1 MPLRKTEFTELEQ
14 LNDALKNF
22 TINESSVFITVSLK
36 PFLYKESFRNQFS
49 TTQTE
54 LKQFI
59 ECVSTDCIIV
69 TEATKKNNVHYHI
82 VANTT
87 HQPDTID
94 DFARNFKKLGNTF
107 TSKCNDKTKM
117 SQSEI
122 SKETYF
128 HSDEIQ
134 VALRNYMIKDF
145 EHSEDLL
152 NGLYQTD
159 YMAPSFRYTAFQ
171 RPPKKLKKFIFEKS
185 DNVKDCDDIFL
196 TWENPAKKRFIIG
209 SQAHKEYLAKISE
222 TTVTKSDYTPQT
234 NLPSDIDKC
243 IDISDDEGDWTNNE
257 NSSIKAVINLLSS
270 NCCN

>member
-1 MPLRKTEFTELEQ
+1 MPLRKTEFTELYM
-14 LNDALKNF
+14 LNEALHNF
-22 TINESSVFITVSLK
+22 NITNSSVFITVSLK

-49 TTQTE
+49 ITQTE

-59 ECVSTDCIIV
+59 ECVATDCIIV

-87 HQPDTID
+87 HQPETID

-107 TSKCNDKTKM
+107 TSRCNDKTKM
-117 SQSEI
+117 SNVGEDMESTEKLI
-122 SKETYF
+122 E
-128 HSDEIQ
+128 
-134 VALRNYMIKDF
+134 YMTKDF

-152 NGLYQTD
+152 NGLYKTD
-159 YMAPSFRYTAFQ
+159 YMAPSFRYTSFE